1 MIKQQYSKNEII
13 AENLNVSDLHGHFK
27 NLNSN
32 SNEDNDDKNN
42 NDDTADNKTG
52 SDNNNN
58 DNTDTSSCSDN
69 DDNDNN
75 EEQFLDEDL
84 DKEIILGELRI
95 AVFQQK
101 YKKRWTR
108 SNMRRNI

>member
-1 MIKQQYSKNEII
+1 MSVSSTPEWPLDSRYASRSLRKS
-13 AENLNVSDLHGHFK
+13 ENK
-27 NLNSN
+27 TSN
-32 SNEDNDDKNN
+32 GNEDNYDNN
-42 NDDTADNKTG
+42 NDTADDDNNTD

-58 DNTDTSSCSDN
+58 DNTDNSSGRDN

-84 DKEIILGELRI
+84 DKEITLGELRI